1 MQLDCPTAYHP
12 ASSDMFICPD
22 ERRFFFFIDALHFP
36 PTLLPLLASKRI
48 VLSLYGTALSY
59 CIRCATVVTAAAQS
73 QQNSM
78 TPGDRQS
85 RPLIC
90 RSLARSVLSLS
101 ARLCSATDRCH
112 RITDAEIKSGARFAG
127 YNHRHVAVDGVVSPT
142 QHCTTLTGYKL
153 PGVVSKSFR
162 CQSYTQTC
170 LRHLLV
176 YGIFVNMLSSY
187 YICNIFSL
195 DVYEQ

>member
-90 RSLARSVLSLS
+90 RSLARSLCPVALCSTLQRDWSLSSHHRRRDKIWRPLCRIQSSARGCRRRCVTNAALHDPHRLQATRRCQQKLSLS
-101 ARLCSATDRCH
+101 KLYTNV
-112 RITDAEIKSGARFAG
+112 F
-127 YNHRHVAVDGVVSPT
+127 
-142 QHCTTLTGYKL
+142 TTLISIWY
-153 PGVVSKSFR
+153 FR
-162 CQSYTQTC
+162 
-170 LRHLLV
+170 
-176 YGIFVNMLSSY
+176 
-187 YICNIFSL
+187 
-195 DVYEQ
+195 

>member
-36 PTLLPLLASKRI
+36 PTLLPLLASKRSTVI
-48 VLSLYGTALSY
+48 VWHGVVLLYTMCDCCNSSSS
-59 CIRCATVVTAAAQS
+59 VAAEFNDAW
-73 QQNSM
+73 
-78 TPGDRQS
+78 
-85 RPLIC
+85 
-90 RSLARSVLSLS
+90 RSPISPANLPLARSVLSLS
-101 ARLCSATDRCH
+101 ARLRSATDRCH